1 MAKHLYT
8 AKEVSE
14 VRKKLLEK
22 QKGYDPIT
30 GIIIPK
36 GKEVLDHCHDTQYVR
51 GVLNSPSNVAL
62 GKIEN
67 LWARYLGW
75 WYTGTL
81 SDFLRGCADYLDKE
95 QPKEYIH
102 PQFIQ
107 KLQSQF
113 NSLKEGDKKVILKM
127 LGQEEGANGAER
139 KKLFRKGVLK
149 REKTYQEILDSINN
163 LKGK

>member
-1 MAKHLYT
+1 MSKHLYT
-8 AKEVSE
+8 TKEVAE
-14 VRKKLLEK
+14 VREKLLK
-22 QKGYDPIT
+22 QQKGVDPIT
-30 GIIIPK
+30 GLDIPK
-36 GKEVLDHCHDTQYVR
+36 GKAVLDHCHDTQYVR

-81 SDFLRGCADYLDKE
+81 PEFLRGCADYLDAK
-95 QPKEYIH
+95 QPEEYIH

-113 NSLKEGDKKVILKM
+113 NSLKEGDKKKVLRM
-127 LGQEEGANGAER
+127 LGQEEGSNGAER

-149 REKTYQEILDSINN
+149 RDKTYFEILDLINK
-163 LKGK
+163 LKGM

>member
-1 MAKHLYT
+1 M
-8 AKEVSE
+8 
-14 VRKKLLEK
+14 
-22 QKGYDPIT
+22 
-30 GIIIPK
+30 
-36 GKEVLDHCHDTQYVR
+36 
-51 GVLNSPSNVAL
+51 
-62 GKIEN
+62 
-67 LWARYLGW
+67 
-75 WYTGTL
+75 
-81 SDFLRGCADYLDKE
+81 RGCADYLDKE